1 MGYSYGLSQ
10 CRLDTGRSTEG
21 GEMKIGDLV
30 KFRRSPGWLG
40 IIVKETPGTMKL
52 KTVEWVHESGGC
64 DRGAYKEKDL
74 ELLSAS
80 R

>member
-1 MGYSYGLSQ
+1 MGCSFGLSQ

-40 IIVKETPGTMKL
+40 IIVRIPPGTMEL
-52 KTVEWVHESGGC
+52 KTVEWVHKSGGC
-64 DRGAYKEKDL
+64 DRGAYAEKDL
-74 ELLSAS
+74 VLINEN

>member
-1 MGYSYGLSQ
+1 
-10 CRLDTGRSTEG
+10 
-21 GEMKIGDLV
+21 MKVGDLV